1 MNKPEYELNS
11 TSRGRRG
18 CMLVMGCGAGW
29 RWMQGYGERIGHH
42 SEHWMAWKSPAEVG
56 EGRELSN

>member
-11 TSRGRRG
+11 TSRGHRG
-18 CMLVMGCGAGW
+18 RTDGDGMRCRMEVDAGMW
-29 RWMQGYGERIGHH
+29 GEDGVPLRTLDGM
-42 SEHWMAWKSPAEVG
+42 EEPTEVK